1 MKYATALLSAIVLT
15 LSAGFALAA
24 EDTGKVKAVDPPSRT
39 LTLDNGTQFRV
50 TENVMIELLKPGQ
63 EVTVSY
69 EEQDGQ
75 RIANDVMIE
84 K

>member
-1 MKYATALLSAIVLT
+1 MKYATALLSAIVLMFST
-15 LSAGFALAA
+15 GLALAA
-24 EDTGKVKAVDPPSRT
+24 EDTGKVMAVDTPSRT
-39 LTLDNGTQFRV
+39 LTLADGTQFRLA
-50 TENVMIELLKPGQ
+50 ENVTIRLLKPGQ

-75 RIANDVMIE
+75 RVANDVMIV